1 MQRIHKVITL
11 VTGIIPSRVEKVLS
25 NPSEEVAADLGNAAI
40 RRGQA
45 EQGIRPC
52 AVGWQKWRRSV
63 SDVVMCWKTGEQGQT
78 CGKTVGPRRVLLQC
92 GVGEGKMRDCHAG
105 SQPQSL
111 AEMLI
116 PWRQIF
122 LDTCWGWSQTVKP
135 RNRLERWWSRS
146 DGRDQQ
152 ATQG

>member
-25 NPSEEVAADLGNAAI
+25 NPSEEVAADLGNAKYLA
-40 RRGQA
+40 GQVQSKA
-45 EQGIRPC
+45 SGHVP
-52 AVGWQKWRRSV
+52 GWQKWRRLV
-63 SDVVMCWKTGEQGQT
+63 SDVVMCA
-78 CGKTVGPRRVLLQC
+78 GKQVSRDKHVENRTQEGTVAMW

-116 PWRQIF
+116 P
-122 LDTCWGWSQTVKP
+122 
-135 RNRLERWWSRS
+135 
-146 DGRDQQ
+146 
-152 ATQG
+152 